1 MIKRMFDLLLAL
13 VGLISVSLFLVVIA
27 LWIKLDSPGPVFY
40 RGLRVGRAGKVFR
53 IFKFR
58 SMVMDAERIGASST
72 PDDDPRVTRAGR
84 LLRKY
89 KLDEL
94 PQLFNVLNGT
104 MSMVGP
110 RPQVGWMVE
119 LYSPDERAIL
129 SLRPGITD
137 YSSLKFRNEGEIL
150 RGSADPDRAYLEKI
164 HPEKMKLSLQ
174 YLQDNSLWLDCKI
187 LMQTLAVL
195 FVRSA
200 AMKPSTPREYRSN

>member
-1 MIKRMFDLLLAL
+1 MIKRMFDLLLAF
-13 VGLISVSLFLVVIA
+13 VGLIFISLFLVVIA
-27 LWIKLDSPGPVFY
+27 LCIKLDSPGPVFY

-58 SMVMDAERIGASST
+58 TMVMDAERIGASST
-72 PDDDPRVTRAGR
+72 PDDDPRVTRTGR

-119 LYSPDERAIL
+119 RYSPDERAIL

-195 FVRSA
+195 FLRSA

>member
-1 MIKRMFDLLLAL
+1 MIKRMFDLLLAF
-13 VGLISVSLFLVVIA
+13 VGLIFISLFLVVIA
-27 LWIKLDSPGPVFY
+27 LCIKLDSPGPVFY

-58 SMVMDAERIGASST
+58 TMVMDAERIGASST
-72 PDDDPRVTRAGR
+72 PDDDPRVTRTGR

-119 LYSPDERAIL
+119 RYSPDERAIL